1 MPNVVPTGAVVTTRI
16 PYNPM
21 GPWMDGCVP
30 DSIRYVPGLRAGVG
44 VAQVVPQ
51 HSVAVVPAVTS
62 VANDCTRTA
71 CAGGAFVVVGS
82 AMGHVIYWELEW
94 SGGVVQVTPWTP
106 MVSVHVGPVVPRPP
120 PNWPTITSE

>member
-1 MPNVVPTGAVVTTRI
+1 MPAVAPTGGVVTTRI

-30 DSIRYVPGLRAGVG
+30 DSIRYVPGRRAD
-44 VAQVVPQ
+44 QV
-51 HSVAVVPAVTS
+51 SAVVAPAATS
-62 VANDCTRTA
+62 VANDCTRFA
-71 CAGGAFVVVGS
+71 CTGTAFVVVGS

-106 MVSVHVGPVVPRPP
+106 MASVHVAPVVPRPP
-120 PNWPTITSE
+120 PN